1 MEEKLSGVH
10 LSLTEVEWR
19 ILQVLLPV
27 GALSGRRCR
36 ALSNDPARQA
46 PRARSWP
53 IMAERSQKE
62 QCFQSGQDADLA
74 AGARPF
80 DTEAWRPILQLVG
93 RLLSRPIR
101 APCD

>member
-10 LSLTEVEWR
+10 LSRGDLTEVEWR

-36 ALSNDPARQA
+36 ALSNHPARQA

-53 IMAERSQKE
+53 ILAERSQE
-62 QCFQSGQDADLA
+62 ADLA
-74 AGARPF
+74 AGARPS
-80 DTEAWRPILQLVG
+80 DRNIV
-93 RLLSRPIR
+93 
-101 APCD
+101 